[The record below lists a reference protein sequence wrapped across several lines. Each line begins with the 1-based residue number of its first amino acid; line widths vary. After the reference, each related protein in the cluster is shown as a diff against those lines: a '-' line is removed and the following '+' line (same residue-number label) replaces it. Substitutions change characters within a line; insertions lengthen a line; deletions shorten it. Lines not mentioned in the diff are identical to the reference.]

1 MRLKETE
8 DKIRSTQAF
17 CEITKYLLF
26 NPLAPVVKGQD
37 TQEQLDRHRL
47 QKNIV
52 AHMLCAILVENTI
65 KILWELEHN
74 QECEYS
80 HNVQNIYNELG
91 NLTRTEIRNMYDK
104 QTTAF
109 AAIEGTMEGKAVKL
123 GDIVQLASFEQAL
136 QSNAAT
142 MRNFKYDNKFQG
154 KTSVFANAIWD
165 QDTIWTLPSGH
176 KPFAVSLFEYMMDCV

>member
-1 MRLKETE
+1 MRLKETQ

-17 CEITKYLLF
+17 CEITKYMLSSPF
-26 NPLAPVVKGQD
+26 APVAKGQEI
-37 TQEQLDRHRL
+37 QEQLDSHRF

-52 AHMLCAILVENTI
+52 AHMLCTILVENTI
-65 KILWELEHN
+65 KVLWEVEHN

-80 HNVQNIYNELG
+80 HNVNKIYSELG
-91 NLTRTEIRNMYDK
+91 NSTRTEIRNMYDK
-104 QTTAF
+104 QTMAF
-109 AAIEGTMEGKAVKL
+109 AAIEGTMKGKTVKL
-123 GDIVQLASFEQAL
+123 GEIVQLASLEQAL

-165 QDTIWTLPSGH
+165 QDTIWVLPSGH
-176 KPFAVSLFEYMMDCV
+176 KPFAVSLFEYMMDHV

>member
-1 MRLKETE
+1 MRLKQTQ

-26 NPLAPVVKGQD
+26 SPFAPVVKGQD
-37 TQEQLDRHRL
+37 AQEQLDSHRL

-52 AHMLCAILVENTI
+52 VHMLCAIVVENTI
-65 KILWELEHN
+65 KILWEMEHN

-80 HNVQNIYNELG
+80 HKVSKYYSELG
-91 NLTRTEIRNMYDK
+91 KSTRAEIRNMYDK

-109 AAIEGTMEGKAVKL
+109 AAIEATMKEKTVKL
-123 GDIVQLASFEQAL
+123 GEIVQLASLEQAL

-142 MRNFKYDNKFQG
+142 MINFKYDNKFQG
-154 KTSVFANAIWD
+154 KTSVFANAVWD
-165 QDTIWTLPSGH
+165 QDTIWVLPSGH
-176 KPFAVSLFEYMMDCV
+176 KPFAISLFEYMMDRV